1 MCLSFSHLAAN
12 FCALVGAVLML
23 AAPAQGSAYVAG
35 GIGLYKPSTN
45 NVTIGPASIE
55 TSFETG
61 FVALGAFGR
70 AWEQG
75 FRTELE
81 LGYRD
86 SGISTIA
93 GTDANGSQ
101 DIFSTMGN
109 IVFDINISEGLAV
122 HLGGGI
128 GLAWTEWSDV
138 STAISP
144 TFNGT
149 KSNFAYQGIIGAS
162 YPLSDGLDLTFEYR
176 YLNQTDLDYPSVPA
190 GNKAMDHD
198 NRNHNVIIGLRFAF
212 WGSDKQPR
220 IPTTPV
226 AQQPDP
232 VPVPV
237 LAPPPPLAFEEPRT
251 FVVLFDWDKATLDTE
266 AKSIVREASTF
277 AQRETATRIR
287 VIGHTDRSGA
297 NAYNMALSERRA
309 RSVKSELVRLGLP
322 ESDIAVLWR
331 GELENRIRTD
341 DGIREPQN
349 RRVEIIID

>member
-1 MCLSFSHLAAN
+1 
-12 FCALVGAVLML
+12 
-23 AAPAQGSAYVAG
+23 
-35 GIGLYKPSTN
+35 
-45 NVTIGPASIE
+45 
-55 TSFETG
+55 
-61 FVALGAFGR
+61 
-70 AWEQG
+70 
-75 FRTELE
+75 
-81 LGYRD
+81 
-86 SGISTIA
+86 
-93 GTDANGSQ
+93 
-101 DIFSTMGN
+101 MGN